1 MKWTRHGLAM
11 YIGSILNMVYAFY
24 SLAREEP
31 YLSIILLSNFYIMIY
46 AVANLEAERSE
57 RIEEFEDN

>member
-1 MKWTRHGLAM
+1 MKWIRYELAM